1 MASIGTREFGH
12 EQFWELAEPHLASG
26 RLVEGTMMGNQC
38 LRSAATNGFVA
49 TVVRTSGNAVVKL
62 PKERVAELID
72 EGIGRAFAP
81 AGKVFREWVEL
92 PEVDEATWE
101 SLLTES
107 IAFVDGAS

>member
-1 MASIGTREFGH
+1 M
-12 EQFWELAEPHLASG
+12 
-26 RLVEGTMMGNQC
+26 
-38 LRSAATNGFVA
+38 
-49 TVVRTSGNAVVKL
+49 VKR
-62 PKERVAELID
+62 PKERGAELID
-72 EGIGRAFAP
+72 EGIGRSFAP